1 MRTLFAETLRKQR
14 IEKGLSQRQLAERM
28 HVTRPSVARWE
39 GGSRL
44 PDAMMIARL
53 ADCLDLDVN
62 ALLSAAAESEVT
74 PPHVILVEDRKIVLS
89 DELSILEEVLP
100 EAEIIGFTRP
110 SEAVEYARVNR
121 VALAFLDIELGKT
134 SGLDLCRSLLEI
146 YPRTNVVFLTAYVE
160 YSFNAW
166 STGASG
172 FMLKPLT
179 SEGVR
184 EQLQNLRYPMPTG
197 GGEG

>member
-1 MRTLFAETLRKQR
+1 MKTQFAETLRKQR
-14 IEKGLSQRQLAERM
+14 IERGLSQRELAELM

-53 ADCLDLDVN
+53 ADCLGIDVN
-62 ALLSAAAESEVT
+62 TLLSAAAESEIT

-110 SEAVEYARVNR
+110 SEAVEYAKANR

-134 SGLDLCRSLLEI
+134 SGLDLCRSLLAI

-160 YSFNAW
+160 
-166 STGASG
+166 
-172 FMLKPLT
+172 
-179 SEGVR
+179 
-184 EQLQNLRYPMPTG
+184 
-197 GGEG
+197 